1 METTSGS
8 RNMLE
13 NVSPSV
19 LVLLFLTTLIAGGI
33 IFLIRYAVN
42 RRSRSSLEQ
51 DSSKNL
57 ECNPSWSPTAPPLRF
72 IPIPQEP
79 PCYSH
84 SFRNGRRISLNK
96 KRNKQVLLFP
106 THSWL
111 TTMLRGH
118 TGTISNMNF
127 SNNGRYLASC
137 ADDWSLQPG
146 EHVQSHYRPRSQ
158 TETNVTSILP
168 SPHSNVM
175 SPSRIYYNRYQHGNQ
190 ERNPE
195 MRGQVTIDNAY
206 RRNNSGGKLWPPTY
220 FSVENTDIDVNREMQ
235 QQHEQAV
242 YVSNLYYDD
251 YKSERQNIPLNDSS
265 LWQAIE
271 IYKLTSSD
279 LTERGYPVESPDFP
293 GCAMIKNITYPSS
306 PNFTRNFIA
315 NTAEEKNDKKDSD
328 SGNCSSSSTDSASEQ
343 EQESSSDK
351 RIGGEKKSDSKKK
364 CDVLSHRRKREC
376 VRCHKSFYIDY
387 SGKYVSMQRC
397 VYHWGKLFDRRIN
410 GEVNCKYWTCCKNS
424 EFSPGCE
431 TGVHVWN
438 GLMPGQNGPF
448 TGYVRT
454 LPSNQRMRDNNYGIY
469 AIDCE
474 MCYTI
479 YGLELTK
486 VTVIDLFGNLVYD
499 TLVKP
504 KTKIIDYNT
513 RFSGITEEQMLN
525 VTMTLEQVQ
534 EELITFI
541 HAETILLGHN
551 LASDFRML
559 HLFHENVVDTTM
571 MFPHDYGFPYCMGL
585 KTLARK
591 VLRWNIQENTHDS
604 IEDARVVV
612 DLVLRKVHY
621 DVTSAMEKFT

>member
-1 METTSGS
+1 M
-8 RNMLE
+8 
-13 NVSPSV
+13 
-19 LVLLFLTTLIAGGI
+19 
-33 IFLIRYAVN
+33 
-42 RRSRSSLEQ
+42 
-51 DSSKNL
+51 
-57 ECNPSWSPTAPPLRF
+57 
-72 IPIPQEP
+72 
-79 PCYSH
+79 
-84 SFRNGRRISLNK
+84 
-96 KRNKQVLLFP
+96 
-106 THSWL
+106 
-111 TTMLRGH
+111 
-118 TGTISNMNF
+118 
-127 SNNGRYLASC
+127 
-137 ADDWSLQPG
+137 
-146 EHVQSHYRPRSQ
+146 QSHYRPRSRI
-158 TETNVTSILP
+158 ETNVTSTLP

-175 SPSRIYYNRYQHGNQ
+175 LPLRINHNRYQHRNQ
-190 ERNPE
+190 ERNPQI
-195 MRGQVTIDNAY
+195 RGQVMIDNVY
-206 RRNNSGGKLWPPTY
+206 RRYNNGGKIWPPMY
-220 FSVENTDIDVNREMQ
+220 FPVENMGVNLIQ
-235 QQHEQAV
+235 QQYEQAV
-242 YVSNLYYDD
+242 YVNNLYYDD
-251 YKSERQNIPLNDSS
+251 YKSERENIPLNDSS
-265 LWQAIE
+265 LWQEIE
-271 IYKLTSSD
+271 IYKLKLSD

-306 PNFTRNFIA
+306 PNFTRNFIT

-343 EQESSSDK
+343 EQKSLSDK
-351 RIGGEKKSDSKKK
+351 CIGGEKKSDNKKK
-364 CDVLSHRRKREC
+364 CNVLSHRKKREC
-376 VRCHKSFYIDY
+376 VRCHKSFYTDY
-387 SGKYVSMQRC
+387 SGKYVSKQRC

-410 GEVNCKYWTCCKNS
+410 GELKCKYWTCCQNS
-424 EFSPGCE
+424 EFSSGCE

-454 LPSNQRMRDNNYGIY
+454 LPSNQRMHDNNYGIY

-474 MCYTI
+474 MCYTL

-486 VTVIDLFGNLVYD
+486 VTVVDLYGNLVYD

-551 LASDFRML
+551 LASDFKML
-559 HLFHENVVDTTM
+559 HLLHENVVDTTM
-571 MFPHDYGFPYCMGL
+571 MFPHDYGFPYCIGL

-591 VLRWNIQENTHDS
+591 VLRRNIQENTHDS

-621 DVTSAMEKFT
+621 DVTHR